1 MIMGKSVLNDKRV
14 LLVSNQ
20 PAVLM
25 VLEEKI
31 LRVAPNCYVDK
42 AIDYENTVH
51 LFVSYTYDL
60 VILDSLSFRSS
71 DFLNLTVNH
80 FPPPPVVL
88 LTSLYLNLEV
98 LKGFLKM
105 GARIFPSKENFPEII
120 PFLEGVVRHENSP
133 KWRRLLEDSIGLFR
147 GTIKRGWQK
156 GSRFELKRVGG
167 TESIS

>member
-1 MIMGKSVLNDKRV
+1 MGKSVLNDKRV
-14 LLVSNQ
+14 LHVSNQ

-88 LTSLYLNLEV
+88 LTSLYLN
-98 LKGFLKM
+98 
-105 GARIFPSKENFPEII
+105 
-120 PFLEGVVRHENSP
+120 P
-133 KWRRLLEDSIGLFR
+133 KS
-147 GTIKRGWQK
+147 
-156 GSRFELKRVGG
+156 
-167 TESIS
+167 